1 MEPYESSIII
11 SGLIQNGLV
20 TGKDGAPH
28 LTAEQ
33 NADINE
39 DMMSVNELTNWVQVH
54 LIVDA
59 NRIENDA
66 AIHHIRRINGQS
78 RGSEQF
84 EREYLKSE
92 ITKYADELDQQKTDI
107 EKALTAAGREDPDE
121 VRVETLAADI
131 MVCMDRAGAM
141 THDIPAG
148 YYAGKL
154 LVDRYPL
161 AFEDKSE
168 QPLFSLEAIVPDII
182 ASEAYDNAIHRLA
195 DSYKALPAGFYPD
208 KADDAAFETRKTQ
221 DGLLRAIAH
230 TYEKRTEGK
239 IRSYV
244 SEHYPVG
251 EKEDDIDQAVKVYD
265 MIHYEIPALYD
276 EAMRNDGRF
285 RNLRGGIS
293 NTFQLLT
300 MQLPPD
306 FATRENIDALVDDYD
321 HAVTLNDSE
330 AYEVGLT
337 AAEKWFSLDGKID
350 FLDLSA
356 FDSVCSDALEKE
368 AEKEAKV
375 HAVEYELADL
385 DVDDDWAHGA

>member
-20 TGKDGAPH
+20 AGKDGAPH
-28 LTAEQ
+28 LTAAQ

-39 DMMSVNELTNWVQVH
+39 DMSVDELTRWVQAN
-54 LIVDA
+54 LTVDT

-66 AIHHIRRINGQS
+66 AIHHIRRINGQY

-92 ITKYADELDQQKTDI
+92 ITKYADELDQQKADI

-121 VRVETLAADI
+121 VRIETLAADI

-161 AFEDKSE
+161 AFEDKNE

-195 DSYKALPAGFYPD
+195 DSYKALPAGFYPN

-221 DGLLRAIAH
+221 DSLLRAIAH

-276 EAMRNDGRF
+276 EAMRDDGRF

-306 FATRENIDALVDDYD
+306 AARENIDALVNDYD
-321 HAVTLNDSE
+321 HAVTLDGSD
-330 AYEVGLT
+330 AYEAGLT
-337 AAEKWFSLDGKID
+337 AAEEWFSLNGKID
-350 FLDLSA
+350 FRDLAA
-356 FDSVCSDALEKE
+356 FDSACGDALEKE
-368 AEKEAKV
+368 AEV
-375 HAVEYELADL
+375 HSVENEFADL